1 MTRTSSHFTIRHIDH
16 LVLRVVDI
24 DRMLAFYVGVLG
36 CATEKVQDTLG
47 LWQLRAGTSLIDL
60 VTVDG
65 TLGRAG
71 GRAPGVEG
79 RNLDHLCLSIE
90 PFDGERLIAHFKAMG
105 IEVGGVVSR
114 YGAEGNGASIYL
126 RDPEENVV
134 ELKGP
139 PDPAVTGE
147 VTGT

>member
-1 MTRTSSHFTIRHIDH
+1 MTGTPRPFTVRQLDH

-24 DRMLAFYVGVLG
+24 DRMLAFYVGTLG
-36 CATEKVQDTLG
+36 CTIERVQDAIG

-60 VTVDG
+60 VTVEG

-79 RNLDHLCLSIE
+79 RNLDHLCLRID
-90 PFDGERLIAHFKAMG
+90 PFDGDRLIAHFKAMD
-105 IEVGGVVSR
+105 IEVGEVVSR
-114 YGAEGNGASIYL
+114 YGAEGTGPSIYL
-126 RDPEENVV
+126 GDPEGNVV

-139 PDPAVTGE
+139 PDRAANCDAST
-147 VTGT
+147 